1 MTGVAAT
8 PGTAAPVAGRRVA
21 LVVLFAGSM
30 LTVLAGAVLTPV
42 IELIRSE
49 LRLTGTAAGLVLT
62 AHGLSLA
69 LAGPL
74 VGRAIDRWGV
84 RTPLALGLIGYGL
97 AGGAGLVTES
107 YPLLIATR
115 LLFGVGA
122 AVVFAG
128 TTLGLLDLHA
138 GAERDRVMGRRSTA
152 ISLGGVLFPL
162 LGGALGG
169 LSWHAPFGVYLVGV
183 PLGLVT
189 LWTLPRRRPTGK
201 VPGGRPGPPGSMW
214 SLLRG
219 HPALVGIYG
228 LQAVTSLLLYGV
240 LVFLPLRLAEVGIT
254 ETAVVAVF
262 TSAPSLVMSIVG
274 LGYARSR
281 ARLGH
286 LRLLAVTLAVFT
298 VALVTLGLAGAPV
311 LMLVAPAVFG
321 IGMGLAVPA
330 LTVLVAEHSPPAR
343 RGQATAMLASATFA
357 GLFVSPLLL
366 GAIQE
371 VTSTRGT
378 FLAAA
383 ALAGATLVPLV
394 VRLRGRDRSG
404 PAVEATGVPCRENH
418 RGRRRPRRNGGCTTS
433 TPGSG
438 SCGPSAG

>member
-1 MTGVAAT
+1 MTGIAAAPAAT
-8 PGTAAPVAGRRVA
+8 APVAGRRA
-21 LVVLFAGSM
+21 ATAVLLAGSL

-42 IELIRSE
+42 VELIRGE

-84 RTPLALGLIGYGL
+84 RTPLALGLILYGL
-97 AGGAGLVTES
+97 AGGAGLVTDS

-122 AVVFAG
+122 ALVFAG
-128 TTLGLLDLHA
+128 TTLGLLDLHE
-138 GAERDRVMGRRSTA
+138 GAARDRAMGWRSTA

-162 LGGALGG
+162 LGGVLGG

-189 LWTLPRRRPTGK
+189 LRVLPGRRAAVDAGAP
-201 VPGGRPGPPGSMW
+201 PGRPGSLW
-214 SLLRG
+214 DLLRG

-228 LQAVTSLLLYGV
+228 LQVVTSLLLYGV

-254 ETAVVAVF
+254 ETAVVALF
-262 TSAPSLVMSIVG
+262 TGAPSLAMSVVG
-274 LGYARSR
+274 LGYARAR
-281 ARLGH
+281 ACLGQV
-286 LRLLAVTLAVFT
+286 RLLAITLAVFT
-298 VALVTLGLAGAPV
+298 VALVTLGLTGSPA
-311 LMLVAPAVFG
+311 LMLAAPAVFG
-321 IGMGLAVPA
+321 IGMGLVVPA

-343 RGQATAMLASATFA
+343 RGQATALLASATFA

-366 GAIQE
+366 GSVQA

-378 FLAAA
+378 FLAGA
-383 ALAGATLVPLV
+383 ALAGVTLALLA
-394 VRLRGRDRSG
+394 VRLRGGQRS
-404 PAVEATGVPCRENH
+404 
-418 RGRRRPRRNGGCTTS
+418 
-433 TPGSG
+433 
-438 SCGPSAG
+438 SAG

>member
-1 MTGVAAT
+1 MEPTRTAHLAGGPLVTGVAAPT
-8 PGTAAPVAGRRVA
+8 TAPVAGRRTA
-21 LVVLFAGSM
+21 LAVLLAGSL

-42 IELIRSE
+42 VELIRTE
-49 LRLTGTAAGLVLT
+49 LRISGTAAGLVLT

-84 RTPLALGLIGYGL
+84 RTPLALGLILYGL
-97 AGGAGLVTES
+97 AGGAGLATDS

-122 AVVFAG
+122 ALVFAG
-128 TTLGLLDLHA
+128 TTLGLLDLHE
-138 GAERDRVMGRRSTA
+138 GAARDRTMGWRSTA

-162 LGGALGG
+162 LGGVLGG
-169 LSWHAPFGVYLVGV
+169 ISWHAPFGVYLLGV

-189 LWTLPRRRPTGK
+189 LWALPGRRAANASGD
-201 VPGGRPGPPGSMW
+201 VSAGRPGRSGSLW
-214 SLLRG
+214 NLLRG

-262 TSAPSLVMSIVG
+262 TGTPSLVMSIVG
-274 LGYARSR
+274 LGYPRIR
-281 ARLGH
+281 ARLGQ

-298 VALVTLGLAGAPV
+298 AALITLGLTGAPV

-330 LTVLVAEHSPPAR
+330 LTVMVAEHAPPAR
-343 RGQATAMLASATFA
+343 RGQATALLASATFA

-366 GAIQE
+366 GSVQAA
-371 VTSTRGT
+371 TSTRGT

-383 ALAGATLVPLV
+383 ALSGATLALLV
-394 VRLRGRDRSG
+394 VRLRGGS
-404 PAVEATGVPCRENH
+404 
-418 RGRRRPRRNGGCTTS
+418 GRRQRGGRTAARRAGPGP
-433 TPGSG
+433 TPDPGR
-438 SCGPSAG
+438 

>member
-1 MTGVAAT
+1 MTGIAAAPAAT
-8 PGTAAPVAGRRVA
+8 APVAGRRA
-21 LVVLFAGSM
+21 ATAVLLAGSL

-42 IELIRSE
+42 VELIRGE

-84 RTPLALGLIGYGL
+84 RTPLALGLILYGL
-97 AGGAGLVTES
+97 AGGAGLVTDS

-122 AVVFAG
+122 ALVFAG
-128 TTLGLLDLHA
+128 TTLGLLDLYE
-138 GAERDRVMGRRSTA
+138 GAARDRAMGWRSTA

-162 LGGALGG
+162 LGGVLGG

-189 LWTLPRRRPTGK
+189 LRVLPRRRVAVDAGA
-201 VPGGRPGPPGSMW
+201 PPGRLGSLW
-214 SLLRG
+214 NLLRG

-228 LQAVTSLLLYGV
+228 LQVVTSLLLYGV

-254 ETAVVAVF
+254 ETAVVALF
-262 TSAPSLVMSIVG
+262 TGAPSLAMSVVG
-274 LGYARSR
+274 LGYARAR
-281 ARLGH
+281 ARLGQV
-286 LRLLAVTLAVFT
+286 RLLAITLAVFT
-298 VALVTLGLAGAPV
+298 VALVTLGLTGSPA

-321 IGMGLAVPA
+321 IGMGLVVPA

-366 GAIQE
+366 GSVQAA
-371 VTSTRGT
+371 TSTRGT
-378 FLAAA
+378 FLAGA
-383 ALAGATLVPLV
+383 ALAGVTLALLA
-394 VRLRGRDRSG
+394 VRLRGGQRSS
-404 PAVEATGVPCRENH
+404 AT
-418 RGRRRPRRNGGCTTS
+418 
-433 TPGSG
+433 
-438 SCGPSAG
+438 

>member
-1 MTGVAAT
+1 MTGVAAA
-8 PGTAAPVAGRRVA
+8 PAATASVAGRRA
-21 LVVLFAGSM
+21 AAAVLLAGSL

-42 IELIRSE
+42 VELIRGE

-84 RTPLALGLIGYGL
+84 RTPLALGLALYGL
-97 AGGAGLVTES
+97 AGGAGLVTDN

-122 AVVFAG
+122 ALVFAG
-128 TTLGLLDLHA
+128 TTLGLLDLYA
-138 GAERDRVMGRRSTA
+138 GAARDRAMGWRSTA

-162 LGGALGG
+162 LGGVLGG

-189 LWTLPRRRPTGK
+189 LRVLPGRCAATGS
-201 VPGGRPGPPGSMW
+201 GAPPGRSGSLW
-214 SLLRG
+214 NLLRD

-240 LVFLPLRLAEVGIT
+240 LVFLPQRLAEVGIT
-254 ETAVVAVF
+254 QTAAVALF
-262 TSAPSLVMSIVG
+262 TGAPSLAMSVVG
-274 LGYARSR
+274 LGYARAR
-281 ARLGH
+281 ARLGQA
-286 LRLLAVTLAVFT
+286 RLLAVTLAVFA
-298 VALVTLGLAGAPV
+298 VALVTLGLTGSPA

-343 RGQATAMLASATFA
+343 RGQATALLASATFA
-357 GLFVSPLLL
+357 GLFVSPLLF
-366 GAIQE
+366 GSVQAA
-371 VTSTRGT
+371 TSTRGT
-378 FLAAA
+378 FLAGA
-383 ALAGATLVPLV
+383 ALAGATLALLA
-394 VRLRGRDRSG
+394 VRLRAGQRS
-404 PAVEATGVPCRENH
+404 
-418 RGRRRPRRNGGCTTS
+418 
-433 TPGSG
+433 
-438 SCGPSAG
+438 SAA